1 MKNKAEQ
8 GYLKRMRL
16 LHSLAALALAAV
28 IAFGIIPVAAQAQT
42 QEAPYWATLRF
53 DEVRMRVGPSREYK
67 IDWVYQRKGLPV
79 KVVRVREGWRL
90 IQDHEGTQGWVSQSQ
105 LVLTPGALVIGD
117 GLVDMREGPSAET
130 TLRWRA
136 EPGVVG
142 KLLGCRDDWCEI
154 DVAGRTGWVAK
165 TRLWGVEELTPED

>member
-1 MKNKAEQ
+1 
-8 GYLKRMRL
+8 MRL
-16 LHSLAALALAAV
+16 LHSLAALLMAAV
-28 IAFGIIPVAAQAQT
+28 IALSVVPGSAQAQT

-53 DEVRMRVGPSREYK
+53 DEVRMRVGPSRENK

-105 LVLTPGALVIGD
+105 LNPKLGALIIGD
-117 GLVDMREGPSAET
+117 GPADLRQGPSADT
-130 TLRWRA
+130 ALRWRA

-142 KLLGCRDDWCEI
+142 ELLGCREDWCEI
-154 DVAGRTGWVAK
+154 NVAGRTGWVAK
-165 TRLWGVEELTPED
+165 TRLWGVEELTAED